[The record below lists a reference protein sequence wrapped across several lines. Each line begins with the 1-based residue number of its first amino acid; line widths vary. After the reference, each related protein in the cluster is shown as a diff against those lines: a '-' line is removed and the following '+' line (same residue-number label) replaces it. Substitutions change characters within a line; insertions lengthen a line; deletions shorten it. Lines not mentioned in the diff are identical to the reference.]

1 MLTNRTASL
10 SLSYVSNENLNKT
23 TTMTTTEINYLTKS
37 LAASV
42 NASKNNHR
50 AEVVIAK
57 RGDLSAVV
65 RSIYGNRRE
74 PHYEFGY
81 CRFGRKT
88 VWLGTKEMHE
98 FSANFEKN
106 LVTHDNPEFAGQTVG
121 DASIRQLAANCF
133 FAADLVTSARAA

>member
-1 MLTNRTASL
+1 MTP
-10 SLSYVSNENLNKT
+10 NEIT
-23 TTMTTTEINYLTKS
+23 YFTKS
-37 LAASV
+37 LSASV
-42 NASKNNHR
+42 AASKNNFR
-50 AEVVIAK
+50 GVVLIAK